1 MTPFRTTRQM
11 RCLSN
16 NILEDQLMK
25 LEDPDQQHNNYSSDE
40 MDRDVNR
47 LCIKLF
53 LRSLGRLGIA
63 LKLSLQG
70 TCTLTPSRQIR
81 LI

>member
-1 MTPFRTTRQM
+1 M
-11 RCLSN
+11 S
-16 NILEDQLMK
+16 LEDLNQ
-25 LEDPDQQHNNYSSDE
+25 EYNNYSNDDSG
-40 MDRDVNR
+40 RDVNC
-47 LCIKLF
+47 LYIEHF